1 MTDAG
6 GFNCATVS
14 ELTCCRLFSSK
25 LILLFCQLSGTIEYL
40 LYNYERVRPARY
52 YIQGLFCMGQ
62 TPVTTLP
69 ESLLADSERAT
80 ILYSGVIWS
89 FSCVAEASLDEL
101 TSSSSQSYR

>member
-1 MTDAG
+1 
-6 GFNCATVS
+6 
-14 ELTCCRLFSSK
+14 
-25 LILLFCQLSGTIEYL
+25 
-40 LYNYERVRPARY
+40 
-52 YIQGLFCMGQ
+52 MGQ